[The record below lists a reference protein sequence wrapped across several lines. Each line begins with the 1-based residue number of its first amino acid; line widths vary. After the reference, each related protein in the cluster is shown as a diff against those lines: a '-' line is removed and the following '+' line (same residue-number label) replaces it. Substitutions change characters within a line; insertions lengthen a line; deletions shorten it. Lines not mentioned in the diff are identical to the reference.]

1 MKLNYEEETNLTIL
15 HFPYPHDFMECNQPL
30 QGTPNSFIKFG
41 KRRLEKHLSQKRGHI
56 MMNDI
61 LGQVCSHVD
70 HIWPNQT
77 WIVIHHYCP
86 LHIRGLVLTQY
97 CVRDWHS
104 L

>member
-1 MKLNYEEETNLTIL
+1 MKKKLIL
-15 HFPYPHDFMECNQPL
+15 QYCISHTLMISWNAISLCRGL
-30 QGTPNSFIKFG
+30 QI
-41 KRRLEKHLSQKRGHI
+41 HLSNLESEDWRNIFLKRGGI

-61 LGQVCSHVD
+61 LGHVCSHVD